1 MVAMSAARRGC
12 SIAAVT
18 ATTGARRKTE
28 RCMSVEEV
36 VALHKADNRP
46 LPPALHDK
54 VQPAA

>member
-1 MVAMSAARRGC
+1 
-12 SIAAVT
+12 
-18 ATTGARRKTE
+18 
-28 RCMSVEEV
+28 MSVEEV